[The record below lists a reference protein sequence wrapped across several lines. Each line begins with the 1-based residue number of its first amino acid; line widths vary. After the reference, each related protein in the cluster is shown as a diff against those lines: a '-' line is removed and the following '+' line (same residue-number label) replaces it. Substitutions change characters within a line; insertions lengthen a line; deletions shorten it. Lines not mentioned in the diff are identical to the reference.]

1 MVWRF
6 LESQCV
12 LVLSAAVLVI
22 VIDRSNLLFV
32 RLSDSIKFYQCPKP
46 VVGSASRLSHA
57 VNCES
62 INGFVVH
69 VRRPAKPS
77 GLVSSTSTFLKEFSL
92 NVKFFWLF
100 LNCKRNDSH
109 ALVKTLV
116 LTSRFYS
123 SVVDGWS
130 SFGFYGGYRLDLISG
145 SCKRSF
151 HGVCTSTH
159 SFVGPMPAGADML

>member
-1 MVWRF
+1 M
-6 LESQCV
+6 V
-12 LVLSAAVLVI
+12 LVLVLDPI
-22 VIDRSNLLFV
+22 PASQIPSEHDRTAPD
-32 RLSDSIKFYQCPKP
+32 R
-46 VVGSASRLSHA
+46 
-57 VNCES
+57 
-62 INGFVVH
+62 
-69 VRRPAKPS
+69 
-77 GLVSSTSTFLKEFSL
+77 TSTFLKEFSL

>member
-1 MVWRF
+1 MTDQRNQLRF
-6 LESQCV
+6 
-12 LVLSAAVLVI
+12 
-22 VIDRSNLLFV
+22 D
-32 RLSDSIKFYQCPKP
+32 K
-46 VVGSASRLSHA
+46 H
-57 VNCES
+57 
-62 INGFVVH
+62 FVV
-69 VRRPAKPS
+69 RAQRPAKSSAP
-77 GLVSSTSTFLKEFSL
+77 VSSTSTFLKEFSL

>member
-1 MVWRF
+1 MTLRRSSIDGVA
-6 LESQCV
+6 ESNAEVGC
-12 LVLSAAVLVI
+12 A
-22 VIDRSNLLFV
+22 RS
-32 RLSDSIKFYQCPKP
+32 I
-46 VVGSASRLSHA
+46 
-57 VNCES
+57 
-62 INGFVVH
+62 
-69 VRRPAKPS
+69 
-77 GLVSSTSTFLKEFSL
+77 TSTFLKEFSL
-92 NVKFFWLF
+92 NVKFFWSF